1 MTNGF
6 KIIGISTRTTNK
18 NNQSQQDLT
27 NLWGQFYAQ
36 NIFDK
41 IPNKVSVNVLSIY
54 TDYKSDF
61 TNEYTT
67 IIGVPVSTL
76 DEIPAE
82 LVGREFSADNFQ
94 KFVAKGEM
102 PNAVVNVWLDIWKKD
117 KELDRKYSY
126 GFEVYGQKSQNGE
139 NSEVEIYIAK
149 KITSATSRVGK
160 G

>member
-27 NLWGQFYAQ
+27 NLWGQFYAH

-41 IPNKVSVNVLSIY
+41 IPNKVSDNVLSIY

-61 TNEYTT
+61 TDEYTT
-67 IIGVPVSTL
+67 IIGIPVSTL
-76 DEIPAE
+76 DEIPTE
-82 LVGREFSADNFQ
+82 LIGREFSADNFQ
-94 KFVAKGEM
+94 KIVAKGEM
-102 PNAVVNVWLDIWKKD
+102 PNAVVNVWLDIWKRD
-117 KELDRKYSY
+117 EELDRKYSY
-126 GFEVYGQKSQNGE
+126 DFEVYGQKSPNGE

-149 KITSATSRVGK
+149 KQR
-160 G
+160 

>member
-1 MTNGF
+1 MTDGF
-6 KIIGISTRTTNK
+6 KIIGISTRTTNRD
-18 NNQSQQDLT
+18 NQAQQDLT
-27 NLWGQFYAQ
+27 KLWGQFYAE

-41 IPNKVSVNVLSIY
+41 IPNKVSDNILSIY

-61 TNEYTT
+61 TDEYTT

-76 DEIPAE
+76 EEVPDE

-126 GFEVYGQKSQNGE
+126 DFEVYGQKSQNGE

-149 KITSATSRVGK
+149 K
-160 G
+160 

>member
-18 NNQSQQDLT
+18 DNQSQQDLT

-41 IPNKVSVNVLSIY
+41 IPNKVSDNVLSIY
-54 TDYKSDF
+54 SDYKSDF
-61 TNEYTT
+61 TDEYTT

-82 LVGREFSADNFQ
+82 LIGREFNADNFQ

-102 PNAVVNVWLDIWKKD
+102 PNAVVNIWLDIWKRD

-126 GFEVYGQKSQNGE
+126 DFEVYGQKSRNGE

-149 KITSATSRVGK
+149 K
-160 G
+160 